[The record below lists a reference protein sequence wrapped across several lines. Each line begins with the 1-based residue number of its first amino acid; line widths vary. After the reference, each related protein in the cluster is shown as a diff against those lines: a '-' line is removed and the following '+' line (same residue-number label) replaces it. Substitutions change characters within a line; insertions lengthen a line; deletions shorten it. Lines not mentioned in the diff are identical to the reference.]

1 MSELSAQSGVPV
13 PTIKY
18 YLREGLLPRGE
29 ATSATQ
35 ASYGEEHVRRLRLIR
50 ALVDV
55 GEMSLAS
62 VRAILEAVDRPRLGL
77 HRMLGTTQHAV
88 GPHAQAPA
96 DEDEDDD
103 WRAARATVD
112 DLIAG
117 LGWDVTATAPA
128 RTLLAQAV
136 VTMRRL
142 GLPITQDMLRTYARL
157 AQEMSALDFDLLG
170 GTQGRAELA
179 ERLTLGTVLYERA
192 FIAVHRLAQE
202 ELSARTYGRG
212 RA

>member
-1 MSELSAQSGVPV
+1 MRVSELSAQSGVPV

-29 ATSATQ
+29 VTSATQ

-62 VRAILEAVDRPRLGL
+62 VHTILEAVDQPRVGL
-77 HRMLGTTQHAV
+77 HRLLGTTQHAV

-96 DEDEDDD
+96 DEDDD
-103 WRAARATVD
+103 WRAAREMVD

-117 LGWDVTATAPA
+117 LGWDVTPEAPA

-136 VTMRRL
+136 VTMRRV
-142 GLPITQDMLRTYARL
+142 GLPVTQEMLRTHARL
-157 AQEMSALDFDLLG
+157 AQEMTVLDFDLLG
-170 GTQGRAELA
+170 DVRERAEMA

-192 FIAVHRLAQE
+192 LIAVHRLAQE
-202 ELSARTYGRG
+202 ELSSRTYRG
-212 RA
+212 GPA

>member
-1 MSELSAQSGVPV
+1 MRMSELSAQSGVPV

-62 VRAILEAVDRPRLGL
+62 VRAILEAVDRPRVGL
-77 HRMLGTTQHAV
+77 HHLLGTTQHAV

-96 DEDEDDD
+96 EEDDD
-103 WRAARATVD
+103 WRAARETVD

-117 LGWDVTATAPA
+117 LDWAVTATAPA

-142 GLPITQDMLRTYARL
+142 GLPVTQDLLRTYARL
-157 AQEMSALDFDLLG
+157 AQEMTALDFDLLG